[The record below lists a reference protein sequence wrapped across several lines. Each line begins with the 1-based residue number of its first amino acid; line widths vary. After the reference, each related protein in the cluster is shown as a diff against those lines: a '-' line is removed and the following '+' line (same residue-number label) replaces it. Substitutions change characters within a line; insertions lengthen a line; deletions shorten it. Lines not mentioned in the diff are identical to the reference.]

1 MSSQTNQAIANSESS
16 GSVTKRERRRSASFL
31 KEKIDLHTW
40 AMIALA
46 ECEGETTHITRA
58 IEWHGGCIK
67 EYALELAEECRRKGE
82 GK

>member
-1 MSSQTNQAIANSESS
+1 MSSQTNPAIANSDISESI
-16 GSVTKRERRRSASFL
+16 TKRERRRSVSFL
-31 KEKIDLHTW
+31 KEKIELHTW

-46 ECEGETTHITRA
+46 ESEGETTHVERA